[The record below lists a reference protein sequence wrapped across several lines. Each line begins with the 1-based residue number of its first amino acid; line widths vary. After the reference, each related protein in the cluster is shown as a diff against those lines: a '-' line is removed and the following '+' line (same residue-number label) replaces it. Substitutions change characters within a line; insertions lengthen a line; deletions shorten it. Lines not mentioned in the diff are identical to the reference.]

1 MWPFLHPSV
10 DKFRDFFHLLQ
21 FLAVDTQLLLGNKEL
36 TLHPEEYVFAALNL
50 YMDIINIFLY
60 ILAILGRARGSWAQ
74 ESQRKSCQNII
85 LCWLCSLKWG
95 LGVWFFFF
103 KVAFTDQKTGEL
115 SFLHLAFY
123 KFKLL
128 FSGDGYDEGICRL
141 IVIFCLIK
149 PFLSTLQSVQ
159 NLCWNISYLWPITNI
174 CVCVSEVCS

>member
-1 MWPFLHPSV
+1 M
-10 DKFRDFFHLLQ
+10 
-21 FLAVDTQLLLGNKEL
+21 
-36 TLHPEEYVFAALNL
+36 
-50 YMDIINIFLY
+50 I
-60 ILAILGRARGSWAQ
+60 
-74 ESQRKSCQNII
+74 
-85 LCWLCSLKWG
+85 
-95 LGVWFFFF
+95 FFF

-159 NLCWNISYLWPITNI
+159 NCVEIYHTFDQLLIFACVFQKCALNIGQLN
-174 CVCVSEVCS
+174 

>member
-1 MWPFLHPSV
+1 MS
-10 DKFRDFFHLLQ
+10 
-21 FLAVDTQLLLGNKEL
+21 
-36 TLHPEEYVFAALNL
+36 EYYFVLIVFVEV
-50 YMDIINIFLY
+50 
-60 ILAILGRARGSWAQ
+60 RSW
-74 ESQRKSCQNII
+74 SMI
-85 LCWLCSLKWG
+85 
-95 LGVWFFFF
+95 FFF

-159 NLCWNISYLWPITNI
+159 NLC
-174 CVCVSEVCS
+174 